1 MRVRK
6 FFFLPFIAAI
16 FFTGCA
22 GYHLGAVN
30 GQIAGN
36 QSIEIL
42 PFNNKTLEPRLAV
55 AVTQA
60 LREQIQTDGTYHLAT
75 HGAADVIVTGNIISY
90 GRQSL
95 SYLDTDAITPENYR
109 INITAHIV
117 ARMSD
122 SDKIILEKDVSGFTL
137 VHVGTDLASAE
148 RQAFPLLAADLAHNV
163 TELLTEG
170 AW

>member
-1 MRVRK
+1 MRAWKV
-6 FFFLPFIAAI
+6 FFLPLAAAI

-22 GYHLGAVN
+22 GYRLGPVN
-30 GQIAGN
+30 GEIPGDK
-36 QSIEIL
+36 SIEIL
-42 PFNNKTLEPRLAV
+42 PFNNQTLEPRLGV

-60 LREQIQTDGTYHLAT
+60 LREQIQADGTYHLSS
-75 HGAADVIVTGNIISY
+75 HGAGDVIVMGNITAY
-90 GRQSL
+90 ERQSL
-95 SYLDTDAITPENYR
+95 SYLSTDAITPENYR

-117 ARMSD
+117 ARDRESG
-122 SDKIILEKDVSGFTL
+122 KIILDKNVKGFTL
-137 VHVGTDLASAE
+137 VNVGTDLASAE

>member
-1 MRVRK
+1 MRAWK
-6 FFFLPFIAAI
+6 LFFLSLAAAF

-22 GYHLGAVN
+22 GYRLGPVN
-30 GQIAGN
+30 GEIPGDK
-36 QSIEIL
+36 SVEIL
-42 PFNNKTLEPRLAV
+42 PFNNQTLEPRLGV

-75 HGAADVIVTGNIISY
+75 HGAGDVVVTGNITSY

-95 SYLDTDAITPENYR
+95 SYLSTDAITPENYR
-109 INITAHIV
+109 INVTAHVI
-117 ARMSD
+117 ARDRESG
-122 SDKIILEKDVSGFTL
+122 KIIFEKDVKGFTL
-137 VHVGTDLASAE
+137 VNVGTDLASSE

-170 AW
+170 VW